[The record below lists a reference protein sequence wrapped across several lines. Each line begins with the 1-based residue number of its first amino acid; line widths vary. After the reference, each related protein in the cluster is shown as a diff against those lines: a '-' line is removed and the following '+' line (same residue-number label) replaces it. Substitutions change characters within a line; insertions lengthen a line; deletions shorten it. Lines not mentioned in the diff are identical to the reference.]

1 MNFANFLRTP
11 SLKIISGRLLLETWK
26 YFARIGKNF
35 RRAGKILFCQ
45 ERPWGLKSHAKNFSK
60 KTNAL
65 RVTLFALTNAKII
78 ILTEKGFGCGNFYG
92 ETLEWRVSYF
102 GYLIMSSSSSKLL
115 LDILIFH
122 SDVFTVFVLFLIGC
136 IQQFY
141 WLIILSNNF
150 FRFLVEFF
158 RFLVESLK
166 RTKIFCTR
174 KRNYCVVSRCACAK
188 LKIFLSAKKF
198 LKWTP
203 ALTINT

>member
-1 MNFANFLRTP
+1 MNFAKFLRTP

-65 RVTLFALTNAKII
+65 RVTLFALTNAKIL
-78 ILTEKGFGCGNFYG
+78 ILTEKGFECGNFYG
-92 ETLEWRVSYF
+92 ETLEWRVSCF

-115 LDILIFH
+115 L
-122 SDVFTVFVLFLIGC
+122 DVFTVFVLFLIGC

-150 FRFLVEFF
+150 FRFLVE
-158 RFLVESLK
+158 SPK

-174 KRNYCVVSRCACAK
+174 KINYCVVSRCACGK

-203 ALTINT
+203 ALAINT